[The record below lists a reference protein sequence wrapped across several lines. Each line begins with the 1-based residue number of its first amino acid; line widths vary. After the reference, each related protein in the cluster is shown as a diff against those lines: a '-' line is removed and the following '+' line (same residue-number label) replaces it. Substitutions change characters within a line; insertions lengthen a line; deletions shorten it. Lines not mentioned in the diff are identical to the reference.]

1 MVGRALR
8 ASRKGN
14 DALAVA
20 NGVCASPSAPRPRQ
34 WFSNDLPLICATAI
48 VPCAP
53 CARTNGEPML
63 RTWQTR
69 SKNGEAQGWLR
80 KESCE
85 APAFHKPLGHREIC
99 AKHSANGKPNA
110 LPWMRAQGMHSKTVY
125 TQTVFKAEAL
135 PNTESVEVGEPLHY
149 HSLRLAR
156 RARPTMRPRR
166 SAALPLVVSMSH
178 VTPVGLGSQVS
189 CLRAHAHTPPA
200 ACAVRQLLQF
210 MK

>member
-1 MVGRALR
+1 MRASKGE
-8 ASRKGN
+8 ASRKSN
-14 DALAVA
+14 DALVAA
-20 NGVCASPSAPRPRQ
+20 NGVCASHSAPRR
-34 WFSNDLPLICATAI
+34 PLVNVSAMICPWS
-48 VPCAP
+48 VRPQLCR
-53 CARTNGEPML
+53 ARTKGEIMP

-80 KESCE
+80 KGSGK
-85 APAFHKPLGHREIC
+85 APASHKPLGHREIC